1 MNRVLIVDDD
11 KKILEFITIA
21 LENEHFEV
29 YSAENGP
36 EALNILEKT
45 LVDLAIVD
53 VMMPEMDGFELTE
66 KIKGFLDIPVLFL
79 TARGELSDK
88 IKGFNLGAD
97 DYIVKPFLIEELIL
111 RMQTLLKRYRINQQL
126 NISVGKLTLLTEEQL
141 VKVNQHYLDL
151 APKEFQ
157 VLLYLANRKEKVV
170 TREELITKLWGYD
183 YEGDERTVDVHI
195 KRVREKLLSEMSQVE
210 IKTVRGVGY
219 RLEEVR

>member
-11 KKILEFITIA
+11 KKILEFMTIA

>member
-11 KKILEFITIA
+11 KKILEFMTIA

-29 YSAENGP
+29 YSAENGL

-53 VMMPEMDGFELTE
+53 VMMPKMDGFELTE

-79 TARGELSDK
+79 TARGELGDK

-97 DYIVKPFLIEELIL
+97 DYIVKPFLIEELVL

-126 NISVGKLTLLTEEQL
+126 NISVGKLTLLTEEKL
-141 VKVNQHYLDL
+141 VKFNQHYLDL

>member
-11 KKILEFITIA
+11 KKILEFMTIA

-29 YSAENGP
+29 YSAENGF

-97 DYIVKPFLIEELIL
+97 DYIVKPFLIEELVL

>member
-11 KKILEFITIA
+11 KKILEFMTIA

-29 YSAENGP
+29 YSAENGL

-111 RMQTLLKRYRINQQL
+111 RMQTLLKRYLINQ
-126 NISVGKLTLLTEEQL
+126 
-141 VKVNQHYLDL
+141 
-151 APKEFQ
+151 
-157 VLLYLANRKEKVV
+157 
-170 TREELITKLWGYD
+170 
-183 YEGDERTVDVHI
+183 
-195 KRVREKLLSEMSQVE
+195 
-210 IKTVRGVGY
+210 
-219 RLEEVR
+219 